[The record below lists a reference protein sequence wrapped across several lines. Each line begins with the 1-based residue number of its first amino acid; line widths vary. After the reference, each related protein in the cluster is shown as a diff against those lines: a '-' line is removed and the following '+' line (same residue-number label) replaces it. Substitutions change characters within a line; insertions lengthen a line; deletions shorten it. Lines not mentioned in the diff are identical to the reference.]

1 MKGIC
6 KNSATPTKDQTR
18 ESWTMK
24 NEKRCKPKIHNIFN
38 IIITE
43 NLPNLQEVLPIH
55 IQEASRTPNKL
66 DQNRTSP

>member
-1 MKGIC
+1 
-6 KNSATPTKDQTR
+6 
-18 ESWTMK
+18 MK